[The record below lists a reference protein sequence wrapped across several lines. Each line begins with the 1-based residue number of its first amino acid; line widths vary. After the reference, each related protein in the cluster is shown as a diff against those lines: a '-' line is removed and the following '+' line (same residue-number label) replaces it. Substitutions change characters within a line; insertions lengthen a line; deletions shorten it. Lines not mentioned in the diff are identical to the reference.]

1 MNTSKKQTRIL
12 NRCKVVVTLL
22 FVALTASCASPK
34 RGDLEFAPGIPP
46 EVFIP
51 NDHAD
56 SIYQAGSSWSL
67 FEDIKARHIGD
78 MVIVK
83 LEEQTNAQKKA
94 DTATSKTS
102 DVAMQD
108 AILAGLPVTRNGVPI
123 LNNSYSS
130 DVGFTGAGDS
140 SQSNKLT
147 GTVAVTV
154 VDVLHNGNLVVQGEK
169 WISINQG
176 QEYVRFKG
184 IIRPTDIDPKNTIS
198 STRVANAQI
207 QYGGDGV
214 VADSSSMGWLTRFFN
229 SSWMPF

>member
-1 MNTSKKQTRIL
+1 MTDLFQQQIL
-12 NRCKVVVTLL
+12 LKPIKRLVVLFLVTLM
-22 FVALTASCASPK
+22 ASCAAPK

-46 EVFIP
+46 QVHIP

-56 SIYQAGSSWSL
+56 SIYQVGSSWLL
-67 FEDIKARHIGD
+67 FEDIKARRIGD
-78 MVIVK
+78 MVIVI
-83 LEEQTNAQKKA
+83 LEEQTDAQKKA
-94 DTATSKTS
+94 GTATSKKS
-102 DVAMQD
+102 DVAMKN

-123 LNNSYSS
+123 LDNSYSS
-130 DVGFTGAGDS
+130 AVDFSGEGDS

-176 QEYVRFKG
+176 QEYVRFRG
-184 IIRPTDIDPKNTIS
+184 IIRPTDIDPRNTIS